1 MTCLAAIWKGND
13 GCLSGIVILK
23 RPERSGNANPK
34 HIESEG
40 SFRSVRIAGDNDP
53 ASDDKFARFLDKF
66 RSVHTLLP
74 RRAERSEAPC
84 PSLIQSA
91 LPDLTVMVSA
101 IPSSLPLGG
110 ASRNMRSGR
119 HAPAHPSASEN

>member
-84 PSLIQSA
+84 PSLIQRTVNASTDTVKSTRATTPRRESPSDSEHSVGAQSFDA
-91 LPDLTVMVSA
+91 L
-101 IPSSLPLGG
+101 
-110 ASRNMRSGR
+110 
-119 HAPAHPSASEN
+119 E